1 MALSNT
7 WTKSTRSNNN
17 GACVEVR
24 LDGDHIR
31 VRDTKQGDAGPVNAF
46 TRPEW
51 DAFVAGVKAG
61 EFDL

>member
-31 VRDTKQGDAGPVNAF
+31 VRDTKQDGTGPVNAF

-51 DAFVAGVKAG
+51 DAFVDGVKAG